1 MSVFVIVNGWLGQ
14 DSEIRTTQGG
24 TKILKFSVGADV
36 YDNGEKKTEW
46 YNCSW
51 FGTRAEKMCQ
61 YLKKGQS
68 VSVNGT
74 QSHSEFQRKDG
85 TTGYSNN
92 VSVSNLDLMGG
103 SQGGQQSGG
112 GGGRDYGSEPPKGGA
127 GGRSGGKPS
136 FGDDLDD
143 SIPFVEV

>member
-1 MSVFVIVNGWLGQ
+1 MSVFVIVNGRLGQ

-51 FGTRAEKMCQ
+51 FGTRAEKMGQ

-103 SQGGQQSGG
+103 SQQSGG
-112 GGGRDYGSEPPKGGA
+112 GGGRDYGADAVKGG
-127 GGRSGGKPS
+127 SSKPS
-136 FGDDLDD
+136 FDQELDDDLPF
-143 SIPFVEV
+143 IPC